1 MFTQEEENKINELK
15 RQIVD
20 LVVDNA
26 EKFQWFLNSE
36 FGCETRLS
44 NGIYLYLDAINTSS
58 VILWVY
64 KGNQK
69 MFRVSNRD
77 YPQLSA
83 EILHKIHH
91 NLTYEKS
98 LESFNNVIEGI
109 KNEIKDK

>member
-15 RQIVD
+15 RQVVD

-26 EKFQWFLNSE
+26 DKFQWFLNIE
-36 FGCETRLS
+36 EHCETRLS
-44 NGIYLYLDAINTSS
+44 NDIYLYLDALVRSN
-58 VILWVY
+58 VMLWVY

-69 MFRVSNRD
+69 LFRVNNHD
-77 YPQLSA
+77 YPQLST

-91 NLTYEKS
+91 NLSYKKYVEK
-98 LESFNNVIEGI
+98 FNTVIEGI